1 LLHRPVGQCPDA
13 RRPCPTP
20 SPETRGRAASRGWY
34 AGMRCRSEDRRRSV
48 RGPGRRT
55 ESRPGRYR
63 PPCPLIPSR
72 PDIPGSA
79 TRARQ
84 DSGHVLVRF
93 VRSAANR
100 MAWRNSSRRPMAG
113 GPTGD
118 TPSLCSSGH
127 RLRPRPSRPR
137 LSRPARGRD
146 PSAPTGRHRLRRLG
160 GGNADRRDRSSRRI
174 AYHVRTGADA
184 AAGRHRSRR
193 RTGRRLRGGWSRPLR
208 IGAALPALGSE
219 ACRRLLRP
227 RESGDCGGS
236 RATSGGRAPGVN
248 GRGHNFRRS
257 SKIGS
262 AIAEHPGQRH
272 GSRVGGR
279 SCATRT
285 QSSAPSESLARN
297 CSTALV
303 CI

>member
-1 LLHRPVGQCPDA
+1 MPAGRAPLRR
-13 RRPCPTP
+13 RRPGGAPPAEAGTRECDVGPRTAGEVYGDRGAGP
-20 SPETRGRAASRGWY
+20 NRGQGGTVHRARSSPVDQIYR
-34 AGMRCRSEDRRRSV
+34 DRRRVPGRIRAMFWSGLSV
-48 RGPGRRT
+48 LLLTGWLGAIPPAAQWPVDPPVILQAFAAPATDYGPGHRGLDLAV
-55 ESRPGRYR
+55 RPGDEIRA
-63 PPCPLIPSR
+63 PLPGVIGFVGSVAGTPIVAIDH
-72 PDIPGSA
+72 PDG
-79 TRARQ
+79 
-84 DSGHVLVRF
+84 
-93 VRSAANR
+93 
-100 MAWRNSSRRPMAG
+100 
-113 GPTGD
+113 
-118 TPSLCSSGH
+118 
-127 RLRPRPSRPR
+127 LRTTYEP
-137 LSRPARGRD
+137 
-146 PSAPTGRHRLRRLG
+146 
-160 GGNADRRDRSSRRI
+160 
-174 AYHVRTGADA
+174 ADA